1 MFWTGTAFL
10 FYLLLTS
17 QGIIAPDLFLELSKM
32 LVFSG
37 LVFFVNY
44 YFLADDLLVKK
55 NTIAYL
61 IKIIGL
67 ALMLLLLLNVS
78 ETYIFEST
86 RPLSNNDY
94 LFGFFLVV
102 YVIAFSL
109 FYKDYA
115 TTLGNKENM
124 LRLIKEKNEF
134 EVNMLKS
141 QFSPHFLFNTLNSI
155 YSKCHDTSPEAA
167 KMIHNLSNFMRYLI
181 DECSRDKVLI
191 QREVLMI
198 HDFIN
203 LYKLNHSNEMNIVFK
218 HKLFDASQQIA
229 PMLLLNFVENAF
241 KHSNMASSRGSF
253 VEIELATDQQSLY
266 FKVKNNKVPILNR
279 LEKGIG
285 NKNTIMRLELDY
297 KNSYVYEV
305 KETEKE
311 YEMDLKIKL

>member
-1 MFWTGTAFL
+1 
-10 FYLLLTS
+10 
-17 QGIIAPDLFLELSKM
+17 M

-86 RPLSNNDY
+86 RSLSNNDY

-109 FYKDYA
+109 FYRDYA

-311 YEMDLKIKL
+311 YEMDLKIKLWTK